1 MFQLRPLDDALS
13 LSLSLSLSRARA
25 RALSLSFLRACSLSL
40 SLCLSHAHNQH
51 RRASYRVKG
60 AASHTATLTA
70 VLDCAQ
76 DATTTG
82 PLSRARTRSL
92 ARAHT
97 QTLSCALSRWRARSL
112 SGVRALSRL
121 CCLHALSGPLRALAR
136 ISQSHD
142 LSFSVAFS
150 LALSS
155 ISFFVVVHNMI
166 RYTT

>member
-1 MFQLRPLDDALS
+1 MLSLSLSLSLARARARSVPVFLARVLS
-13 LSLSLSLSRARA
+13 LSLSLSLS
-25 RALSLSFLRACSLSL
+25 CSQSTQTGKLPSQCCKPCCNIDCCFG
-40 SLCLSHAHNQH
+40 LCSGCYYHG
-51 RRASYRVKG
+51 S
-60 AASHTATLTA
+60 S
-70 VLDCAQ
+70 
-76 DATTTG
+76 
-82 PLSRARTRSL
+82 LSRAHALAR

-136 ISQSHD
+136 ISHSHD

-155 ISFFVVVHNMI
+155 ISFFFVVHNMI